1 MGEDCNYSWDDARLK
16 SRRLPG
22 LHPEMGPAPAHRRH
36 WRPAQHVNQFALLP
50 VHPKNLLNR
59 HGPSMF
65 LETMVR
71 TYEEAGVS
79 QDEKAAHIAALVA
92 ALTYRRKGLGKPLTK
107 IGHFTGLVDFGS
119 YALSLCT
126 DSVGTKV
133 LVAKEMRKWDTI
145 GIDCVAMNVNDMI
158 CIGAEP
164 LAFVDY
170 VAISDYDREV
180 ARQIGIGLNRG
191 AELADV
197 SIIGG
202 EVAVVP
208 ELVRELDL
216 AGTCFGAVRKT
227 KIIDGRAIR
236 PRDVII
242 GVPSTGIH
250 ANGLTLARRGLAESA
265 LTVLDP
271 VGGTGRSWGE
281 ELLEPT
287 AIYVRP
293 VLRAL
298 RRSTAM
304 ATRRKPTKEP
314 SKPTKET
321 SPPTTASGQTG
332 SGLPLDVALTP
343 AKESA
348 LDFASK
354 IGFPGEPPFT
364 RGIRATM
371 YRGRLWTMRQYAG
384 LGTAKE
390 TNRRFQYLLAHGN
403 EGLSVAFDLPTQ
415 MGYDSDAPLARGE
428 VGRVGVAISTLDD
441 MGLLFDGLP
450 LDRVSTSMTINAT
463 APILLAL
470 YIAVAEGRKVRRG
483 VLCGTV
489 QNDILK
495 EYIARST
502 YIYPPA
508 PSMRLALDVI
518 EFCTKEVPRWN
529 AISVSGYHIRE
540 AGATAVQEIAF
551 TLANGI
557 AYLDAAVARG
567 LDVDAIAPQISFFFN
582 AHIDLLEEVAK
593 FRAARRLW
601 ASVMRDRFHA
611 RQAESMALRF
621 HAQTAGVTLT
631 AQQPESNAVRVAVQA
646 LAAVL
651 GGAQSLHTNSMD
663 EALSLPSEKA
673 VRLALRTQQILAHE
687 SGVANT
693 VDPAGG
699 SFVIE
704 SLTDRLESEAAALI
718 LQVDRH
724 GGMLK
729 AIDSGWVQV
738 QVADCEYRYQMELER
753 CERTVVGVNAY
764 TEAGEAI
771 PVPKTNPKLAAERA
785 RALEGFRKSRD
796 RKAVARSLGRL
807 EAVARGAANTMPA
820 ILEAVRAKATL
831 GEISDVLRSVF
842 GTYRPRQNV

>member
-1 MGEDCNYSWDDARLK
+1 MTLLATRK
-16 SRRLPG
+16 RTVKRRSAG
-22 LHPEMGPAPAHRRH
+22 RSAS
-36 WRPAQHVNQFALLP
+36 AQ
-50 VHPKNLLNR
+50 
-59 HGPSMF
+59 GTS
-65 LETMVR
+65 
-71 TYEEAGVS
+71 
-79 QDEKAAHIAALVA
+79 VA
-92 ALTYRRKGLGKPLTK
+92 A
-107 IGHFTGLVDFGS
+107 
-119 YALSLCT
+119 
-126 DSVGTKV
+126 
-133 LVAKEMRKWDTI
+133 
-145 GIDCVAMNVNDMI
+145 
-158 CIGAEP
+158 
-164 LAFVDY
+164 
-170 VAISDYDREV
+170 DRT
-180 ARQIGIGLNRG
+180 N
-191 AELADV
+191 
-197 SIIGG
+197 
-202 EVAVVP
+202 
-208 ELVRELDL
+208 
-216 AGTCFGAVRKT
+216 
-227 KIIDGRAIR
+227 
-236 PRDVII
+236 
-242 GVPSTGIH
+242 
-250 ANGLTLARRGLAESA
+250 
-265 LTVLDP
+265 
-271 VGGTGRSWGE
+271 
-281 ELLEPT
+281 
-287 AIYVRP
+287 
-293 VLRAL
+293 
-298 RRSTAM
+298 
-304 ATRRKPTKEP
+304 
-314 SKPTKET
+314 
-321 SPPTTASGQTG
+321 
-332 SGLPLDVALTP
+332 SGLPLEIL
-343 AKESA
+343 SA
-348 LDFASK
+348 PRTLDSDEYLK
-354 IGFPGEPPFT
+354 KLGMPGEPPYT

-384 LGTAKE
+384 FGTAKE
-390 TNRRFQYLLAHGN
+390 TNRRFKYLIAQGN

-428 VGRVGVAISTLDD
+428 VGRVGVAISTLED
-441 MGLLFDGLP
+441 MGVLFEGLP

-470 YIAVAEGRKVRRG
+470 YIAVAESHGISRKVLR
-483 VLCGTV
+483 GTV

-567 LDVDAIAPQISFFFN
+567 LDVDAIAPQISFFLN

-601 ASVMRDRFHA
+601 ASLMRDRFHA
-611 RQAESMALRF
+611 KRPESMALRF

-631 AQQPESNAVRVAVQA
+631 AQQPENNAVRVAVQA

-651 GGAQSLHTNSMD
+651 GGAQSVHTNSMD

-718 LQVDRH
+718 RQVDRH

-729 AIDSGWVQV
+729 AIDSGWVQG
-738 QVADCEYRYQMELER
+738 QVADSAYRYQMELER
-753 CERTVVGVNAY
+753 GERTVVGVNAY
-764 TEAGEAI
+764 TEEGEAI

-785 RALEGFRKSRD
+785 RALDGFRKSRD

-807 EAVARGAANTMPA
+807 EQIARGDANTMPA
-820 ILEAVRAKATL
+820 ILEAVRAKVTL

-842 GTYRPRQNV
+842 GTYRPRQDV